1 MGSPPQRAL
10 FEAAVEAG
18 GGASDMAKWV
28 RGPVAQWIN
37 EHGSEAVLLGP
48 GELVSLV
55 ELVASRT
62 ITRDVARTLCA
73 ELCAEGGTV
82 AQRVEDGGL
91 ARVDDSSAIQTAVNA
106 VLASHPDEVARFH
119 QGQHRLMGFFIGA
132 IMRQFS
138 GRVDPE
144 EVRAV
149 LQSSLSEVSGS
160 G

>member
-1 MGSPPQRAL
+1 MNEYGAESLQLSP
-10 FEAAVEAG
+10 E
-18 GGASDMAKWV
+18 
-28 RGPVAQWIN
+28 
-37 EHGSEAVLLGP
+37 
-48 GELVSLV
+48 ELVSLV
-55 ELVASRT
+55 ELVSTRT

-73 ELCAEGGTV
+73 ELCAQGGSV
-82 AQRVEDGGL
+82 AQRVEERGL
-91 ARVDDSSAIQTAVNA
+91 ARVDDSAAVRAAVDA

-119 QGQHRLMGFFIGA
+119 QGQHRLLGFFIGA

-149 LQSSLSEVSGS
+149 LQSRLSEVSGS